1 MLPSNVLRLS
11 TRCRMAWRAAF
22 LIGSV
27 EAAGSEQEREGLRRA
42 IKDASEVVSLAAG
55 IEDDVVE
62 S

>member
-1 MLPSNVLRLS
+1 
-11 TRCRMAWRAAF
+11 MAWRAAF